1 MRRHNISFWGLMFSG
16 LLLILTW
23 QAVGFVQDNEP
34 DRSGMNYIFTDMKRT
49 PPEFDHDIHEAAFD
63 DGGCAKCH
71 HVLDENTKKIVY
83 AEGEEASCTECHTA
97 KAPKEKIALR
107 EVYHQGCTRCH
118 RTMGKNKEKS
128 GPTTC
133 GECHKK

>member
-71 HVLDENTKKIVY
+71 HVLDENTKKIVSSFSCRTTSISGSQ
-83 AEGEEASCTECHTA
+83 APLSSGLNSCTS
-97 KAPKEKIALR
+97 R
-107 EVYHQGCTRCH
+107 G
-118 RTMGKNKEKS
+118 GFS
-128 GPTTC
+128 
-133 GECHKK
+133 